1 MTSILLKFYLRHEK
15 AALILG
21 VTGFF
26 LLGYLAIALHTAG
39 GNAHSLATPLDAALP
54 YVPEAW
60 PLYHAVYLLL
70 FIPTRLYSRP
80 PEMRRGAAAN
90 IACMTAAYA
99 VFLLY
104 PVGDASL
111 LNSAGLTEA
120 TASAGGNFAMLFDD
134 RGMNCFP
141 SLHVALATIAA
152 FCCARADRRLGMF
165 AWTLTG
171 LIAVSSLLLKRHYIV
186 DLPAGFALG
195 AFIYTLILRDHLG
208 RIPSAGRM
216 AAASPAAAS

>member
-1 MTSILLKFYLRHEK
+1 MLLGFYLRHEK

-26 LLGYLAIALHTAG
+26 LIGYLAIALQTAG
-39 GNAHSLATPLDAALP
+39 GEAHSLATPLDAVLP

-80 PEMRRGAAAN
+80 AEMRRGAAAN
-90 IACMTAAYA
+90 VACMTVAYA

-104 PVGDASL
+104 PVSDASL

-120 TASAGGNFAMLFDD
+120 TASAGGNFALLFDD

-152 FCCARADRRLGMF
+152 FCCARADRRLGVF

-171 LIAVSSLLLKRHYIV
+171 LIAASSLLLKRHYIV
-186 DLPAGFALG
+186 DLPGGFALG
-195 AFIYTLILRDHLG
+195 AFIYAFILRDHL
-208 RIPSAGRM
+208 RRLPPAGRM
-216 AAASPAAAS
+216 AAASQAGAP